1 MLKGT
6 KSLEMDSVTPAL
18 NEPSPQGLRS
28 WAADRRAP
36 QEVLVVKNLPANAG
50 DVRDMGSRA
59 CTHTHTHTAD
69 RSWTAH
75 KHTHTTGAGTTRPLL
90 RYRADRRRTV
100 RPRPKRCC
108 TFCSDSGFCC
118 QSQAKVLRR
127 GDLASVR
134 KRHCSP
140 RCQGS
145 SCVLKGLC
153 SLLSHT
159 ALSLL
164 RWQTPGRHSPSQTL
178 VPFSTKSGGAIRHHC
193 QTALGIYLQEHSKS
207 PNQSVIMVIPI

>member
-1 MLKGT
+1 MNKNKNKKKHLGKVF
-6 KSLEMDSVTPAL
+6 KHFEFIREHLVYCD
-18 NEPSPQGLRS
+18 PQG
-28 WAADRRAP
+28 
-36 QEVLVVKNLPANAG
+36 
-50 DVRDMGSRA
+50 SREERESPPLIIQDL
-59 CTHTHTHTAD
+59 CVCPSETPVHTG
-69 RSWTAH
+69 RFLSWT
-75 KHTHTTGAGTTRPLL
+75 
-90 RYRADRRRTV
+90 
-100 RPRPKRCC
+100 
-108 TFCSDSGFCC
+108 
-118 QSQAKVLRR
+118 R

-153 SLLSHT
+153 SLLSPT
-159 ALSLL
+159 ARALL